1 MKTRT
6 NISFPHHKKIYQIG
20 IASGFALGCL
30 PSSVAAVQT
39 PGHLAHRSTGRVA
52 SIARLRSTDGAVG
65 RRPTLRPLPT
75 RRA

>member
-6 NISFPHHKKIYQIG
+6 NISFPHHKKIHQIG

-39 PGHLAHRSTGRVA
+39 PALGTSLDRPRGFNCSTA
-52 SIARLRSTDGAVG
+52 KY
-65 RRPTLRPLPT
+65 
-75 RRA
+75 